1 MGNISIHDIENAIHD
16 VILDSNPNTLTTR
29 EVRIQLEK
37 QFDENLHDKRVII
50 DEITMRMLVKKLK
63 PIEELDVINEQK
75 GIGLKN
81 ASTSESSD
89 SSDDESSVV
98 QCFNEDD
105 YSDDSSDISIFDI
118 FSEDEKEGNDAV
130 PSSSNS
136 NLSPPEQ
143 KNSELEDEMLARR
156 LHLEELGCRQRST
169 KYYSHIKR
177 CLVRSRDQALSSAK
191 EKKTNKDLR
200 EIQSIAEV
208 FKGKSNAQLIGMNI
222 ESAVCFK
229 YAPVTSAE
237 SKMEDE
243 IMQWTPAVRA
253 EATESK
259 RLIDGMC
266 RTRLSEKEEKAA
278 ERIAKEE
285 SRKEKKKSKN
295 KSKTKKSKKG
305 ETKVT
310 VKQHMKKQ
318 THQTENAV
326 MKATTT
332 TEITAAISDE
342 TVIVQPIT
350 DAKMPDEFI
359 KEVQTIE
366 KEDSKKIKKKSKK
379 RTKSKKSKKTVEDT
393 VDNKN
398 VCSQMPETDIISPKL
413 TLAGEITAT
422 DIDQPSTVEPIAEE
436 KVEKPVIKN
445 EPKGE
450 KKDSKKIK
458 KSKKRSKSKSSKKTV
473 EDTVAKDVASSQMPK
488 TDIKSPKRILPTET

>member
-191 EKKTNKDLR
+191 EKKTPTTIASESFLSPALTNLLGAQKDFLS
-200 EIQSIAEV
+200 EINLISLTFFTQMQVMHAVETLVLIVPKERRSETLVDKLHVFDKVMDDDIQKIPGKVEV

-229 YAPVTSAE
+229 YAPVTLAE
-237 SKMEDE
+237 MRRSELVRRMWE
-243 IMQWTPAVRA
+243 I
-253 EATESK
+253 
-259 RLIDGMC
+259 
-266 RTRLSEKEEKAA
+266 
-278 ERIAKEE
+278 
-285 SRKEKKKSKN
+285 
-295 KSKTKKSKKG
+295 
-305 ETKVT
+305 
-310 VKQHMKKQ
+310 
-318 THQTENAV
+318 
-326 MKATTT
+326 
-332 TEITAAISDE
+332 
-342 TVIVQPIT
+342 
-350 DAKMPDEFI
+350 I
-359 KEVQTIE
+359 KERNLLENFESMNLQDPTNRAFVICDTQF
-366 KEDSKKIKKKSKK
+366 EDIFKCK
-379 RTKSKKSKKTVEDT
+379 RFKAFTMMKYLKFHVSDV
-393 VDNKN
+393 
-398 VCSQMPETDIISPKL
+398 SPF
-413 TLAGEITAT
+413 E
-422 DIDQPSTVEPIAEE
+422 
-436 KVEKPVIKN
+436 N
-445 EPKGE
+445 
-450 KKDSKKIK
+450 
-458 KSKKRSKSKSSKKTV
+458 
-473 EDTVAKDVASSQMPK
+473 
-488 TDIKSPKRILPTET
+488 

>member
-191 EKKTNKDLR
+191 EKKTPTTIASESFLSPALTNLLGAQKRRSETLVDKLHVFDKVMDDD
-200 EIQSIAEV
+200 IQKIPGKVEV

-229 YAPVTSAE
+229 YAPVTLAE
-237 SKMEDE
+237 MRRSELVRRMWE
-243 IMQWTPAVRA
+243 I
-253 EATESK
+253 
-259 RLIDGMC
+259 
-266 RTRLSEKEEKAA
+266 
-278 ERIAKEE
+278 
-285 SRKEKKKSKN
+285 
-295 KSKTKKSKKG
+295 
-305 ETKVT
+305 
-310 VKQHMKKQ
+310 
-318 THQTENAV
+318 
-326 MKATTT
+326 
-332 TEITAAISDE
+332 
-342 TVIVQPIT
+342 
-350 DAKMPDEFI
+350 I
-359 KEVQTIE
+359 KERNLLENFESMNLQDPTNRAFVICDTQF
-366 KEDSKKIKKKSKK
+366 EDIFKCK
-379 RTKSKKSKKTVEDT
+379 RFKAFTMMKYLKFHVSDV
-393 VDNKN
+393 
-398 VCSQMPETDIISPKL
+398 SPF
-413 TLAGEITAT
+413 E
-422 DIDQPSTVEPIAEE
+422 
-436 KVEKPVIKN
+436 N
-445 EPKGE
+445 
-450 KKDSKKIK
+450 
-458 KSKKRSKSKSSKKTV
+458 
-473 EDTVAKDVASSQMPK
+473 
-488 TDIKSPKRILPTET
+488 

>member
-1 MGNISIHDIENAIHD
+1 MHRPHTFQKIKMMGNISIHDIENAIHD

-37 QFDENLHDKRVII
+37 QRVII

-191 EKKTNKDLR
+191 EKKTPTTIASESFLSPALTNLLGAQKMRRSELVR
-200 EIQSIAEV
+200 RMWEI
-208 FKGKSNAQLIGMNI
+208 
-222 ESAVCFK
+222 
-229 YAPVTSAE
+229 
-237 SKMEDE
+237 
-243 IMQWTPAVRA
+243 
-253 EATESK
+253 
-259 RLIDGMC
+259 
-266 RTRLSEKEEKAA
+266 
-278 ERIAKEE
+278 
-285 SRKEKKKSKN
+285 
-295 KSKTKKSKKG
+295 
-305 ETKVT
+305 
-310 VKQHMKKQ
+310 
-318 THQTENAV
+318 
-326 MKATTT
+326 
-332 TEITAAISDE
+332 
-342 TVIVQPIT
+342 
-350 DAKMPDEFI
+350 I
-359 KEVQTIE
+359 KERNLLENFESMNFQDPTNRAFVICDTQF
-366 KEDSKKIKKKSKK
+366 EDIFKCK
-379 RTKSKKSKKTVEDT
+379 RFKAFTMMKYLKFHVSDV
-393 VDNKN
+393 
-398 VCSQMPETDIISPKL
+398 SPF
-413 TLAGEITAT
+413 E
-422 DIDQPSTVEPIAEE
+422 
-436 KVEKPVIKN
+436 N
-445 EPKGE
+445 
-450 KKDSKKIK
+450 
-458 KSKKRSKSKSSKKTV
+458 
-473 EDTVAKDVASSQMPK
+473 
-488 TDIKSPKRILPTET
+488 